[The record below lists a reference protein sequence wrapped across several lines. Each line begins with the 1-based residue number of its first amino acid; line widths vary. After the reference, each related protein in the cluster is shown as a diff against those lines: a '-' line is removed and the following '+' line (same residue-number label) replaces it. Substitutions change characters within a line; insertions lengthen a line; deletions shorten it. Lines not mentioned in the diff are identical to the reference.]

1 MTIGIRASTHL
12 LPVLAPIRD
21 ERGPSRVVGE
31 RMHRHLMIKE
41 VVMTAVSSRP
51 ATNVGVDPTV
61 GFRRVTG
68 ALALPVAFTCQLVC
82 NATYAVASAGNA
94 GDGGTGE
101 QSLELY
107 ASNASAMVF
116 ATAFALIG
124 CLLTV
129 PGVLAALRMLRT
141 SKPRLALWAAVLMVA
156 GYIAY
161 FGLNVT
167 NFDSLALAQSDLP
180 RAAAGGVLD
189 AAQENPAAMPVFF
202 LFVVGNLVGTL
213 LLGLAIVLGGRRAG
227 VHWWAG
233 LLVMGWTVGH
243 VINIIGGGEWFAV
256 AGGALEV
263 IGLAIVA
270 VAALRMP
277 NAEWSQRG

>member
-1 MTIGIRASTHL
+1 
-12 LPVLAPIRD
+12 
-21 ERGPSRVVGE
+21 
-31 RMHRHLMIKE
+31 
-41 VVMTAVSSRP
+41 MTAVSSRP
-51 ATNVGVDPTV
+51 ATNVGVDPTL

-68 ALALPVAFTCQLVC
+68 ALALPVAFACQLVC
-82 NATYAVASAGNA
+82 NVIYAVASTGNA

-101 QSLELY
+101 QSLEFY
-107 ASNASAMVF
+107 ASHGSAMVF

-124 CLLTV
+124 CLLAV
-129 PGVLAALRMLRT
+129 PGILAAQRLLRP
-141 SKPRLALWAAVLMVA
+141 SKPRLGLWAAVLMVV

-167 NFDSLALAQSDLP
+167 NFVSLALAQSDLP
-180 RAAAGGVLD
+180 RTAAGAVLD
-189 AAQENPAAMPVFF
+189 AAQGSPAAMPVFL

-213 LLGLAIVLGGRRAG
+213 LLGLAVVLGGRRAG
-227 VHWWAG
+227 VPWWAG

-263 IGLAIVA
+263 IGLIVMA
-270 VAALRMP
+270 TAALRIS
-277 NAEWSQRG
+277 NGEWSARG